1 MYTIYFIFVAQKP
14 TMALAKEVCNYFA
27 AHWMDIGYC
36 LDFDEDG
43 SQVDLIEEEGS
54 KNPKKCCTLLLK
66 TWIQGNKGKAK
77 TWQTLLDILLSLDQ
91 KTAHD
96 KVKEHLQRK
105 QQIPVSRPAE
115 DTDSVTDSLQS
126 APPSMMSKQRSPES
140 LKRLNN
146 NVSLPHECH
155 EEFEVNQQDQ
165 HNSGELVCGQRHQSA
180 GSSHNN

>member
-1 MYTIYFIFVAQKP
+1 M
-14 TMALAKEVCNYFA
+14 MLAKEVCNYFA
-27 AHWMDIGYC
+27 AYWMDIGYC

-43 SQVDLIEEEGS
+43 SQVDLIEEEGG

-66 TWIQGNKGKAK
+66 TWIRGNKGKAK

-105 QQIPVSRPAE
+105 QQIPVSRPVE

-146 NVSLPHECH
+146 NVSLSRECH

-180 GSSHNN
+180 GSSQDD